1 MSGGLKVLAFDTV
14 GEACSVALSVGGEI
28 TQELEIAPNRHSQLA
43 LGMAQSLLRRAG
55 FELRELDALAVDVG
69 PGSFTG
75 VRIGIGIAQG
85 LGYGANLAVIPVGSL
100 EALACAAVTRGA
112 ANVLAAIDAR
122 MEQVYCARYG
132 VAPDAIDLPRE
143 VTAPTL
149 LTPAEVSSLV
159 GEDAPITGAG
169 SGWDRYAPAML
180 ESLEGRPVE
189 WLAGRHPEA
198 ASIARIATARG
209 LRHAVSPLRLNASYV
224 RDEVVKV
231 SDRETQ
237 KQKQK
242 QQQTKPVIL
251 ER

>member
-1 MSGGLKVLAFDTV
+1 MSGGLKVLAVDTV
-14 GEACSVALSVGGEI
+14 GEACSVALSVGGEV

-55 FELRELDALAVDVG
+55 FELPELDALAVDVG

-100 EALACAAVTRGA
+100 EALAVGARGE

-122 MEQVYCARYG
+122 MEQVYCALYD
-132 VAPDAIDLPRE
+132 VADTAPRE
-143 VTAPTL
+143 IAPPTL
-149 LTPAEVSSLV
+149 LAPAEVRSLAR
-159 GEDAPITGAG
+159 GDAPITGAG

-180 ESLEGRPVE
+180 ESLQGHPVE

-198 ASIARIATARG
+198 EKIARIATARG

-231 SDRETQ
+231 SDRETKQ
-237 KQKQK
+237 QKQK
-242 QQQTKPVIL
+242 QQHNKTTKQ
-251 ER
+251 